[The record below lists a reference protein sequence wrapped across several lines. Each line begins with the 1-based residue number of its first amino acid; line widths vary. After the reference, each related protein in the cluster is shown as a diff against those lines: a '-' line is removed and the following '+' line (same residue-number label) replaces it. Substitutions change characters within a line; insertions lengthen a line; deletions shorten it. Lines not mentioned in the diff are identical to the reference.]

1 MAETRNGLKRIG
13 VFYDGNYLYHVN
25 NYYRYE
31 HERRSRLSIKGLHDF
46 IRYKLS
52 ELEKTEMG
60 LCHIVDAHY
69 FRGRLNAEDA
79 RDQHRLY
86 QERQMDDLLME
97 EGVVTHYL
105 PLKSRNNRYE
115 EKGID
120 VWLALEAYELT
131 TYKEFNIVV
140 LVASDGDYVPL
151 IRKLNTRGARVMVLS
166 WDFEYTTS
174 SGKQMVTR
182 TSQALLEEVAYPIAM
197 HETIDNRVKRND
209 PMVRELFAHEP
220 AANNYYNH
228 QRKMETAIPM
238 DENGV
243 PRRVRSRILSVLNGF
258 GFIEYPPNNLFFHHT
273 DVMGGYEFGDLHE
286 GDKVRF
292 TVGTND
298 KGEKVA
304 RNVELVIEDDYDD
317 EEEHY
322 DHEAENEELYEEYDE
337 YGE

>member
-1 MAETRNGLKRIG
+1 MSEQRNGLKRIG
-13 VFYDGNYLYHVN
+13 VFYDGNYLFHVN

-31 HERRSRLSIKGLHDF
+31 HERRSRLSIRGLHEF
-46 IRYKLS
+46 IRHKLS
-52 ELEKTEMG
+52 EVEKTEIG

-69 FRGRLNAEDA
+69 FRGRLNADDA

-86 QERQMDDLLME
+86 QERQMDDLLMQ

-105 PLKSRNNRYE
+105 PLKTRNNRYE

-120 VWLALEAYELT
+120 VWLALEAFELT

-151 IRKLNTRGARVMVLS
+151 IRKLNTQGARVMVLS
-166 WDFEYTTS
+166 WDFEYTSS
-174 SGKQMVTR
+174 SGREMVTR

-197 HETIDNRVKRND
+197 HEIIDNRVKRND
-209 PMVRELFAHEP
+209 PLIRNLFVHEP
-220 AANNYYNH
+220 VQNNYYNNH
-228 QRKMETAIPM
+228 RKMETAIPL

-273 DVMGGYEFGDLHE
+273 DVMGEHEFADLQE

-304 RNVELVIEDDYDD
+304 RNVELVLEEDYELSDNEHEAPF
-317 EEEHY
+317 EEE
-322 DHEAENEELYEEYDE
+322 YEEY
-337 YGE
+337 GE

>member
-1 MAETRNGLKRIG
+1 MSEQRNGLKRIG

-31 HERRSRLSIKGLHDF
+31 HERHARLSIGGLHEF
-46 IRYKLS
+46 IRHKLS
-52 ELEKTEMG
+52 ELEKTEIG

-69 FRGRLNAEDA
+69 FRGRLSADDA

-86 QERQMDDLLME
+86 QERQMDDLLMQ

-151 IRKLNTRGARVMVLS
+151 IRKLNTKGARVMVLS

-174 SGKQMVTR
+174 SGRNMVTR

-197 HETIDNRVKRND
+197 HEIIDNRVKRND
-209 PMVRELFAHEP
+209 PLIRNLFVAESGPH
-220 AANNYYNH
+220 NNGYYGGNGY
-228 QRKMETAIPM
+228 RKQENVAIPL
-238 DENGV
+238 DENGA
-243 PRRVRSRILSVLNGF
+243 PRKVRSRILSVLNGF

-273 DVMGGYEFGDLHE
+273 DVKGEHEFADLRE

-304 RNVELVIEDDYDD
+304 RTVELVLEDDYESAYEAYENYTDD
-317 EEEHY
+317 QDNDY
-322 DHEAENEELYEEYDE
+322 
-337 YGE
+337 